1 MRRLLQMFSVML
13 LLAGATSLAPSAG
26 ATGDTTTTES
36 TASST
41 TDPTTTE
48 PATSTTASTTASTS
62 TTSTTSTVSTVA
74 PSTMV
79 PASRGTA
86 VQVAP
91 TFPPPTAAPTAAPT
105 PPPPSP
111 YAVPANSGSGR
122 RVVYSKS
129 RMRVWIIE
137 ANGSVARTYL
147 VSGRLSQPNPGT
159 YSVFSRSSY
168 TCSIKSSNTCM
179 RWMVRF
185 TKGPSGDNIGFHE
198 IPRKNG
204 VPLQTNAQLGQA
216 LSAGCV
222 RQSTADAQ
230 FMWAWAGIGTK
241 VVVIW

>member
-1 MRRLLQMFSVML
+1 MRRPFQIFGVVL
-13 LLAGATSLAPSAG
+13 LLAGSTLLAPTALPAG
-26 ATGDTTTTES
+26 ASGG
-36 TASST
+36 SST
-41 TDPTTTE
+41 TDFSTTE
-48 PATSTTASTTASTS
+48 PSTS
-62 TTSTTSTVSTVA
+62 TTEPTTSTSASTTTSAVP
-74 PSTMV
+74 PSTLV

-91 TFPPPTAAPTAAPT
+91 TFPAPTAAPT
-105 PPPPSP
+105 LPPPSP
-111 YAVPANSGSGR
+111 LAVPANSGSGR

-137 ANGSVARTYL
+137 ADGRVSHTYL
-147 VSGRLSQPNPGT
+147 VSGRLNQPNPGT

-168 TCSIKSSNTCM
+168 TCSIKSSSTCM

-185 TKGPSGDNIGFHE
+185 TKGPGGDNIGFHE

-204 VPLQTNAQLGQA
+204 VPLQSNAQLGQA

>member
-1 MRRLLQMFSVML
+1 MRRLLQILSVML
-13 LLAGATSLAPSAG
+13 LLAGVTMLAPGAGPAG
-26 ATGDTTTTES
+26 ATGGSSTTES
-36 TASST
+36 TDTST
-41 TDPTTTE
+41 TE
-48 PATSTTASTTASTS
+48 SATSTTDTTS
-62 TTSTTSTVSTVA
+62 TTSTTLP

-91 TFPPPTAAPTAAPT
+91 TFPPPTAAPTL
-105 PPPPSP
+105 PPPSP
-111 YAVPANSGSGR
+111 LAVPANSGSGR

-137 ANGSVARTYL
+137 ADGRVAHTYL
-147 VSGRLSQPNPGT
+147 VSGRINQPNTGT

-168 TCSIKSSNTCM
+168 TCSIKSSSTCM

-204 VPLQTNAQLGQA
+204 VPLQSDAQLGQA

-222 RQSTADAQ
+222 RQSTHDAW
-230 FMWAWAGIGTK
+230 FMWNWAGVGTK

>member
-1 MRRLLQMFSVML
+1 MRRLLQLFCVSL
-13 LLAGATSLAPSAG
+13 LLAGSTLLAPTARPAG
-26 ATGDTTTTES
+26 ATDD
-36 TASST
+36 SST
-41 TDPTTTE
+41 TDSSTTE
-48 PATSTTASTTASTS
+48 PASSTDSTTTS
-62 TTSTTSTVSTVA
+62 STV
-74 PSTMV
+74 PSSSLA

-91 TFPPPTAAPTAAPT
+91 TFPAPTAAPT
-105 PPPPSP
+105 LPPPPPPPSP
-111 YAVPANSGSGR
+111 LAVPANSGNGR

-129 RMRVWIIE
+129 RMRVWVIE
-137 ANGSVARTYL
+137 ANGQVSRTYL
-147 VSGRLSQPNPGT
+147 VSGRLNQPNPGT

-168 TCSIKSSNTCM
+168 TCSIKSSSTCM

-204 VPLQTNAQLGQA
+204 VPLQSDAQLGQA

-241 VVVIW
+241 VIVIW